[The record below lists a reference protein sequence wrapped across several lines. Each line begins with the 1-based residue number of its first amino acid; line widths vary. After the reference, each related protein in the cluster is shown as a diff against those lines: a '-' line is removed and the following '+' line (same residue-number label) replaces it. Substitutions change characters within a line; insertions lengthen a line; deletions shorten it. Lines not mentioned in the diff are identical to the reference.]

1 MSIEVHPLEPFLPE
15 NGRILFLGSFPPPHA
30 RWSMEFFYPNWIND
44 FWRIM
49 GLVCFGDKGYFEV
62 ADERRFDRER
72 IVKFCSSRGVALFDT
87 ACKVRRLRDN
97 ADDKFLEVVQGTDVF
112 ALLDRMPDCHVIVT
126 TGGKA
131 SEELQSYLSGMGL
144 DVAVPRVGT
153 SVSFA
158 VSRDGVAER
167 HITWF
172 RMPSSSRAYPMKLE
186 KKAECYKVLFA

>member
-1 MSIEVHPLEPFLPE
+1 
-15 NGRILFLGSFPPPHA
+15 
-30 RWSMEFFYPNWIND
+30 MEFFYPNWIND